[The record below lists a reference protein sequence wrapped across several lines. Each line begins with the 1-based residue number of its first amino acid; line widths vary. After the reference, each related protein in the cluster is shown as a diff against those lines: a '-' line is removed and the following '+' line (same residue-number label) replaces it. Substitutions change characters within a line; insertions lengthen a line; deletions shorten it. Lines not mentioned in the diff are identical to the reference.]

1 MAAGRSVGHARNMK
15 MMDIRVRF
23 FFISTHSISAS
34 AGPATCRN
42 NCQTPYPTPTCYS
55 RPKKSAEAVLPGTR
69 HSASMRCMEHL
80 EERII
85 ELEIRSTHQERLIEE
100 LNEVV
105 TSSWRRIDQ
114 LERELRLL
122 KDVLKDVGP
131 DLVASPD
138 E

>member
-1 MAAGRSVGHARNMK
+1 
-15 MMDIRVRF
+15 
-23 FFISTHSISAS
+23 
-34 AGPATCRN
+34 
-42 NCQTPYPTPTCYS
+42 
-55 RPKKSAEAVLPGTR
+55 
-69 HSASMRCMEHL
+69 MRCMEHL